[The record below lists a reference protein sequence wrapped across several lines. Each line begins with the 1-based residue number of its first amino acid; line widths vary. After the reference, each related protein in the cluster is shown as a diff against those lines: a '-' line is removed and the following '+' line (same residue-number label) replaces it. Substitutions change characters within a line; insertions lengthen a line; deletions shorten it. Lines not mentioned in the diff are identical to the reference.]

1 MPLTGDYEPS
11 PSDWVREQVDQYER
25 SGGREGNTLRDTGL
39 PVIIVT
45 SRGRQSGKLRKNPV
59 MKVEHD
65 GEYAI
70 VASKGGAPS
79 HPEWYLNIIA
89 DPESVMIQD
98 GPEPFNVVVRDVS
111 GKERE
116 IWWQRAV
123 EAFPPYAEYSEKT
136 NRIIPILVARRR

>member
-1 MPLTGDYEPS
+1 
-11 PSDWVREQVDQYER
+11 
-25 SGGREGNTLRDTGL
+25 
-39 PVIIVT
+39 
-45 SRGRQSGKLRKNPV
+45 

-70 VASKGGAPS
+70 IASKGGAPS

>member
-70 VASKGGAPS
+70 IASKGGAPS

>member
-70 VASKGGAPS
+70 IASKGGAPS

-98 GPEPFNVVVRDVS
+98 GSEPFNVVVREVS

>member
-45 SRGRQSGKLRKNPV
+45 SRGRKSGKLRKNPV
-59 MKVEHD
+59 MRVEHD

-70 VASKGGAPS
+70 IASKGGAPS
-79 HPEWYLNIIA
+79 HPEWYFNIIA

-98 GPEPFNVVVRDVS
+98 GPEPFDVIVREVS